1 MQLPCEFDERCCAG
15 APGKQA
21 FGAKTTAQ
29 WARGEVAAWVPAG
42 EQPSEAHHDEY
53 ASARANLDDS
63 LGLLANIVSVYERA
77 DDANR
82 RLCNQAFFHRIFIEE
97 DGDVRVEYERPFGSL
112 CDTEEQMNALNWA
125 AEAKKK
131 GEAQTGQRVVTLVEG
146 LNLSHLGWLTGLE
159 PATTGTTSR
168 CSTN

>member
-1 MQLPCEFDERCCAG
+1 MCASL
-15 APGKQA
+15 KQ
-21 FGAKTTAQ
+21 
-29 WARGEVAAWVPAG
+29 
-42 EQPSEAHHDEY
+42 EQDRIANQIGDIQHRIEAHHDEY

-97 DGDVRVEYERPFGSL
+97 DGDARVEYERPFGSL

-131 GEAQTGQRVVTLVEG
+131 GEAQTG
-146 LNLSHLGWLTGLE
+146 
-159 PATTGTTSR
+159 
-168 CSTN
+168 